1 MVFDRW
7 NEAAASAA
15 TTATA
20 DDDNERD
27 DEANVELSFTTDE
40 QRGYW
45 LLLFVV
51 AKTHLRLVLITTST
65 TVTPE

>member
-1 MVFDRW
+1 LTDETKLLPLMMMMMMMMR
-7 NEAAASAA
+7 
-15 TTATA
+15 
-20 DDDNERD
+20 

-40 QRGYW
+40 QPGCW